1 MELHDPSKQLTS
13 VVNLIDLRHLTNR
26 LRETERCAAL
36 SEGVVPPSILV
47 ISENVEGCP
56 RSALLSVKHTRER
69 RSHRAAAGEYRPH
82 SVRRG
87 RTAAGGQSG
96 VRGSVAA
103 GRSDDRVGAAL
114 RPVDRR
120 IRRVLAVAHV
130 ARGTQP
136 GGKRKAE
143 GRDRAQET
151 RIGTRSPV
159 AASHRNGAIPAAA
172 ARCENRVGRPWHAPT
187 DGDAMITRILLSALI
202 FAAAIPADTFRM
214 RDG

>member
-36 SEGVVPPSILV
+36 SEGMVPPSILV

-82 SVRRG
+82 RVRRG
-87 RTAAGGQSG
+87 RSEAGGGQSG

-103 GRSDDRVGAAL
+103 GRSDDRVGATL

-120 IRRVLAVAHV
+120 IRRVLAAAHV

-151 RIGTRSPV
+151 RIGTRPPV

-172 ARCENRVGRPWHAPT
+172 RCENRVGRPWRAPT

-202 FAAAIPADTFRM
+202 F
-214 RDG
+214 